1 MKTRYKILISILF
14 IICLFLLKNVN
25 SVKATTETEYRWP
38 IGGNNANETYIDYEY
53 YGQAG
58 EEPIKDGKSGRE
70 YKVNNEIWPDEQPY
84 YCACES
90 HFGMDITGINGQ
102 TYKVVSVV
110 EGTVLETSATYAQN
124 RSTNYQ
130 DRNQRAT
137 YGGLND
143 GGGYG
148 NYIIIQETSTG
159 RCFLY
164 GHLKGGSFK
173 VSRGDKVT
181 VGQEIATMGSSG
193 DSGHMHLH
201 FEIRKSKEVTINYWN
216 YATGEHRLCLTNSKT
231 NLDPKD
237 YIGSSPKNIKEISLI
252 KPQKTQYIQ
261 DTDELDLSGAK
272 IQVKYNSGI
281 TSEIELPNNNVKV
294 TGFDNSKIGENTITL
309 EYEGEKLS
317 FNIQIVAKPITP
329 AKRKSVKFMRYN
341 KFRQINIYFDKPI
354 VVEEAPTL
362 TVRVENETKVA
373 KYVGLYDNNKKMI
386 YRISYSE
393 FDMFTEG
400 LMYIDWSGKVKDEED
415 ETIDIECNFNNYT
428 IGELYSYKI
437 EETYEIQTKSK
448 KGDVNQDGVIDS
460 ADASM
465 ALYLYTKA
473 ISGSEFTD
481 EEKKQAEQADING
494 DGIVDTSDSSLII
507 SYYSGLMN
515 GFSQERIEKIIKCD
529 FNKSYSV
536 NVEDYNL
543 LESAIK
549 NQKYDSKFDLNEDGK
564 LDNNDI
570 KIFKEVILDNG
581 FRMK

>member
-1 MKTRYKILISILF
+1 
-14 IICLFLLKNVN
+14 
-25 SVKATTETEYRWP
+25 
-38 IGGNNANETYIDYEY
+38 
-53 YGQAG
+53 
-58 EEPIKDGKSGRE
+58 
-70 YKVNNEIWPDEQPY
+70 
-84 YCACES
+84 
-90 HFGMDITGINGQ
+90 
-102 TYKVVSVV
+102 
-110 EGTVLETSATYAQN
+110 
-124 RSTNYQ
+124 
-130 DRNQRAT
+130 
-137 YGGLND
+137 
-143 GGGYG
+143 
-148 NYIIIQETSTG
+148 
-159 RCFLY
+159 
-164 GHLKGGSFK
+164 
-173 VSRGDKVT
+173 
-181 VGQEIATMGSSG
+181 
-193 DSGHMHLH
+193 
-201 FEIRKSKEVTINYWN
+201 
-216 YATGEHRLCLTNSKT
+216 
-231 NLDPKD
+231 
-237 YIGSSPKNIKEISLI
+237 
-252 KPQKTQYIQ
+252 
-261 DTDELDLSGAK
+261 
-272 IQVKYNSGI
+272 
-281 TSEIELPNNNVKV
+281 
-294 TGFDNSKIGENTITL
+294 
-309 EYEGEKLS
+309 
-317 FNIQIVAKPITP
+317 
-329 AKRKSVKFMRYN
+329 
-341 KFRQINIYFDKPI
+341 
-354 VVEEAPTL
+354 
-362 TVRVENETKVA
+362 
-373 KYVGLYDNNKKMI
+373 MI